1 MRSAPIS
8 IAIAVTVMAA
18 ACGGDSSS
26 GDGDAGGDG
35 PPAPDGASGADIGPA
50 GNPSGSCTAGVPAR
64 GQRVDTSAPDHVVGT
79 GTAASCTFAALQA
92 AVTAGGTIT
101 FACGPGVVTIPVT
114 ATLNLPLDRDTVI
127 DGGRTIVLDGGG
139 AVQLLRFD
147 SPNFR
152 ALDTM
157 VTLQRI
163 ALVNGKATPTEAIP
177 SPRPAPC
184 SQGWNDGEGGALYM
198 RDGNLN
204 IVDSVFRGNRAA
216 PLGPDTGGGAIYVLG
231 SKHGVVIADSTF
243 EDNAASNAGAVG
255 GLFAELAIYDS
266 LFQRNTGLGHDANNN
281 DPAQCSFM
289 NNGQNEIGSGGNGG
303 AIYSDGASVDVTL
316 CGDRVVDNAAGANA
330 FGGGLFFTSNDF
342 GGDLVITDTVMSG
355 NTGGHWTQVA
365 TGATTDAGTAVGTNA
380 HSLTIT
386 NSQLQ
391 GL

>member
-1 MRSAPIS
+1 MSFDRR
-8 IAIAVTVMAA
+8 AA
-18 ACGGDSSS
+18 AASLVALLAACDGGGGGPADP
-26 GDGDAGGDG
+26 DAGVGD
-35 PPAPDGASGADIGPA
+35 DIGPA
-50 GNPSGSCTAGVPAR
+50 GNPSGACMAGVPTR
-64 GQRVDTSAPDHVVGT
+64 GQPVATGAPGHAVDHVVGT
-79 GTAASCTFAALQA
+79 GTAASCTFAALEA
-92 AVTAGGTIT
+92 AVTAGGVIT
-101 FACGPGVVTIPVT
+101 FDCGPGVVTIPVT
-114 ATLNLPLDRDTVI
+114 ATLALPIDRDTVI
-127 DGGRTIVLDGGG
+127 DGGRKVVLDGGG
-139 AVQLLRFD
+139 ATQILRFD

-152 ALDTM
+152 ALETT
-157 VTLQRI
+157 VTLQRL
-163 ALVNGKATPTEAIP
+163 ALVGGKATPTEAIP

-204 IVDSVFRGNRAA
+204 VVDCIFRDHQAA

-243 EDNAASNAGAVG
+243 EGNRASNAAAVG

-266 LFQRNTGLGHDANNN
+266 LFTGNTALGHDANNN
-281 DPAQCSFM
+281 DPARCAFM

-316 CGDRVVDNAAGANA
+316 CGDRIVDNAAGVAA

-342 GGDLVITDTVMSG
+342 GGDLVITDTVMTG
-355 NTGGHWTQVA
+355 NSGGHWTQVA
-365 TGATTDAGTAVGTNA
+365 TGATTDAGSAVGTNA

-386 NSQLQ
+386 RSTLQ

>member
-1 MRSAPIS
+1 MRALGCVLAMSLLS
-8 IAIAVTVMAA
+8 
-18 ACGGDSSS
+18 ACGGD
-26 GDGDAGGDG
+26 DGPAGGDG
-35 PPAPDGASGADIGPA
+35 DGGVDGTPAPDGAPGADIGPT
-50 GNPSGSCTAGVPAR
+50 GNPSGRCTAGVPAR
-64 GQRVDTSAPDHVVGT
+64 GQLVDTSAPDHVVGT

-92 AVTAGGTIT
+92 AVGAGGVIT

-114 ATLNLPLDRDTVI
+114 ATLDLPIDRDTVL
-127 DGGRTIVLDGGG
+127 DGGRTVVLDGGG

-152 ALDTM
+152 ALDTT

-163 ALVNGKATPTEAIP
+163 ALVNGKTTPTEAIP
-177 SPRPAPC
+177 SPRPPPC

-204 IVDSVFRGNRAA
+204 VVDSVFRGNHGA

-231 SKHGVVIADSTF
+231 SKHGVVIAHSTF

-266 LFQRNTGLGHDANNN
+266 LFQRNVGLGHDANNN

-303 AIYSDGASVDVTL
+303 AIYSDGQSVDVTL
-316 CGDRVVDNAAGANA
+316 CGDRIVDNHAGTAA

-342 GGDLVITDTVMSG
+342 GGDLVITDTVMTG
-355 NTGGHWTQVA
+355 NTGGHWTSVA
-365 TGATTDAGTAVGTNA
+365 TGATTNAGTAVGTNT